1 MQLAFD
7 APVGQDSQFNMLC
20 TFNKALDES
29 AFLVSAPMVDGKKLI
44 PDESQKLLFKYTEG
58 DESNIV
64 AGYVDDTVKEGIR
77 SYLKVRRVAEQR
89 HFIKRVDVRMKVELP
104 VSYMQDTWE
113 LNENGEVDWEK
124 GETMDVSNNG
134 LAVYM
139 NHWFDVGESC
149 IFTLPRIGT
158 VSSGQ
163 KSHDV
168 VGVVCWMRELPKGG
182 AFRFVAGIQLRFAD
196 LEERKQMQEYVA
208 YVKKRYKL

>member
-1 MQLAFD
+1 M
-7 APVGQDSQFNMLC
+7 DS
-20 TFNKALDES
+20 
-29 AFLVSAPMVDGKKLI
+29 
-44 PDESQKLLFKYTEG
+44 
-58 DESNIV
+58 
-64 AGYVDDTVKEGIR
+64 
-77 SYLKVRRVAEQR
+77 
-89 HFIKRVDVRMKVELP
+89 
-104 VSYMQDTWE
+104 
-113 LNENGEVDWEK
+113 
-124 GETMDVSNNG
+124 SNNG

-158 VSSGQ
+158 VSAGQ